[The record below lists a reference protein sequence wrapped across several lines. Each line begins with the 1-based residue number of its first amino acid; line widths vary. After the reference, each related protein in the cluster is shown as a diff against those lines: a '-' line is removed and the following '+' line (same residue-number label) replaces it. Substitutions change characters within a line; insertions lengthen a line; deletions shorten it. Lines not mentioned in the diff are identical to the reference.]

1 MTLVMVGANPRR
13 APFLPLSASLAG
25 EGVLNA
31 ALAAL
36 AGHRSVGEAL
46 VLATGERFEVY
57 AVVEDGV
64 DAYDLILGV
73 LGGAA
78 NAGAELAAHGYFAE
92 GSDAAAH
99 LFAGVAGIDEFAAA
113 GEDVAAAWRDGVAPA
128 RAHGAFGGR
137 LEALGDA
144 MRVLASRLAA
154 TASAGSD
161 DALGETVAE
170 LARRVFD
177 HLDRRQ
183 VLAVGDDALVAAAV
197 SALARAGVGRFSF
210 IGEGSA
216 ALEGAPASPVV
227 SAEALPVALGN
238 ADIVVAAAG
247 AVPLLDKRTVKGAMR
262 SRRGRAMLL
271 VDVSAGQAAIDA
283 RAASI
288 DDAFLYT
295 RDDLVQLT
303 CDAPWA
309 QAGRA
314 AQRAAAVAEAVRD
327 FSYQLA

>member
-25 EGVLNA
+25 EGARASAVS
-31 ALAAL
+31 AL
-36 AGHRSVGEAL
+36 VGRHGVDEAL

-64 DAYDLILGV
+64 DAYDLIFSL
-73 LGGAA
+73 LGAA
-78 NAGAELAAHGYFAE
+78 GLAPADAVLHGYFAE
-92 GSDAAAH
+92 GSDVAGH
-99 LFAGVAGIDEFAAA
+99 LFAALAGADEFASAD
-113 GEDVAAAWRDGVAPA
+113 EDVAAAWRDGAALA
-128 RAHGAFGGR
+128 RVQGGYGAL
-137 LEALGDA
+137 LEALGA
-144 MRVLASRLAA
+144 SVRTLAFRLEAIRG
-154 TASAGSD
+154 AGSD
-161 DALGETVAE
+161 GALGETVAE

-183 VLAVGDDALVAAAV
+183 VLAVGDDALVTAAV

-247 AVPLLDKRTVKGAMR
+247 TVPVLDKRTVKGAMR
-262 SRRGRAMLL
+262 SRRGRVMLL
-271 VDVSAGQAAIDA
+271 IDVSEDQAAIDV

-295 RDDLVQLT
+295 RADLVQLT
-303 CDAPWA
+303 GDAPWS

-314 AQRAAAVAEAVRD
+314 AQRAAAVAEAARD